1 MVGIT
6 AGVSASEWTAE
17 LYIDNLTDED
27 YATLRAD
34 FGWGPQLHWGYK
46 RLMRAEFNLYF

>member
-1 MVGIT
+1 MKTMSRGQIAVAI
-6 AGVSASEWTAE
+6 SALAFST
-17 LYIDNLTDED
+17 
-27 YATLRAD
+27 ATLRTD